1 MSDRM
6 RLTGM
11 YSGMDTE
18 TIVQELVKTKQTKV
32 DNLKNEQKKL
42 EWKQTAWQDLNS
54 KIYNLYSN
62 TLSNLRLS
70 GSFKKKSTTSSDAT
84 KATVTAGGSAVNGTQ
99 SLKINQLAKT
109 GYLTGAKIN
118 VGTKLAGTDNL
129 SKITGDLTGKKISVT
144 AKVTLAKGEEYKDEV
159 SGVTKIAE
167 GGEKINK
174 TTQIDFT
181 NDMTINNFVSK
192 LKEAGVNA
200 NFDENNQRFFISSKD
215 MGLENDF
222 KIDDVNGGNVLS
234 ALGLDEKGYVSGT
247 ALSGTSHKADTKLI
261 DIDPDLVGKTI
272 NFENGSSTSSL
283 TIDNDTTI
291 EAFLKAAN
299 ASGVTAKFDEDKQQF
314 VFTTPDGSSASD
326 FTISVAG
333 EPDNSS
339 LAKLGL
345 DHTTFAKGSDCTRIK
360 GQDAEIELNG
370 AAFTSDSNTFDI
382 NGLTINALGTT
393 DADEEISLVTST
405 DIDGIYNTVKDFFEE
420 YNELINEMDKLYNA
434 DSARKYNMLSD
445 DEKEAMTDEE
455 VEQWEDKIK
464 GSLLRKD
471 SSLSNVMNSMINSLM
486 GGYLTTSDLSDKD
499 KAAMTSGE
507 YDAWKKKNTKYL
519 SDYGISTLSYFDAK
533 DNERHAYHIDG
544 NSEDENTKDKEDKL
558 RAAITKDPD
567 GTADFFAN
575 LFKDMYTKI
584 DKVMMDRTDFSS
596 VYKVY
601 NDKKLQKEYDDYTS
615 KIKKAEDELND
626 YEDKWYDKFTA
637 METALAKLQ
646 SNQSSISSMLGM

>member
-18 TIVQELVKTKQTKV
+18 TIVRELVKTKQTKV

-42 EWKQTAWQDLNS
+42 EWKQTAWQDLNA

-70 GSFKKKSTTSSDAT
+70 GSFKKKTTTSSDTT
-84 KATVTAGGSAVNGTQ
+84 KAKITANGSAVNGTQ
-99 SLKINQLAKT
+99 TLKINKLAKT
-109 GYLTGAKIN
+109 GYLTGAKIDA
-118 VGTKLAGTDNL
+118 GTKLAGTDNIA
-129 SKITGDLTGKKISVT
+129 KINSSLTGQKISVT
-144 AKVTLAKGEEYKDEV
+144 AKVTLAKGETYEEN
-159 SGVTKIAE
+159 GVKKTAE
-167 GGEKINK
+167 GGERINK
-174 TTQIDFT
+174 TTEIEFT
-181 NDMTINNFVSK
+181 SDMTINNFVAK

-215 MGLENDF
+215 MGAENDF
-222 KIDDVNGGNVLS
+222 KINDVNGGNALS
-234 ALGLDEKGYVSGT
+234 VLGLDEKGYVSGT
-247 ALSGTSHKADTKLI
+247 ALSGTSYKADTKLF
-261 DIDPDLVGKTI
+261 DIDNSLNGKTI
-272 NFENGSSTSSL
+272 NFKNGSSESSL
-283 TIDNDTTI
+283 TITADTTI
-291 EAFLKAAN
+291 EDLLKEAN
-299 ASGVTAKFDEDKQQF
+299 KSGVTATFDETKQQF
-314 VFTTPDGSSASD
+314 IFTTADGSSASD
-326 FTISVAG
+326 FSISVAG
-333 EPDNSS
+333 EPDNTS
-339 LAKLGL
+339 LEKLGL
-345 DHTTFAKGSDCTRIK
+345 DNTTFAKGSGCTRIK

-370 AAFTSDSNTFDI
+370 AEFTSNSNTFNI
-382 NGLTINALGTT
+382 NDLTIDVLGTT
-393 DADEEISLVTST
+393 DASEEISLVTST
-405 DIDGIYNTVKDFFEE
+405 DIDGIYNTVKDFFQE

-445 DEKEAMTDEE
+445 DEKEAMTDDE

-471 SSLSNVMNSMINSLM
+471 SSLSSIMNSMINSLM
-486 GGYLTTSDLSDKD
+486 GGYLTTSDLSDKE
-499 KAAMTSGE
+499 KEAMSSGD

-519 SDYGISTLSYFDAK
+519 SDYGIGTLSYFLSK

-544 NSEDENTKDKEDKL
+544 DSEDENTKDKEDKL
-558 RAAITKDPD
+558 RAAITADPD
-567 GTADFFAN
+567 GAAEFFAN

-584 DKVMMDRTDFSS
+584 DKVMMDRTDYSS

-646 SNQSSISSMLGM
+646 SNSSSITGMLGN

>member
-18 TIVQELVKTKQTKV
+18 TIVKELVKTKQTKV

-70 GSFKKKSTTSSDAT
+70 GSFKKKSTTSSDTT
-84 KATVTAGGSAVNGTQ
+84 KATVTASGSAVNGTQ

-109 GYLTGAKIN
+109 GYLTGAKIDI
-118 VGTKLAGTDNL
+118 GTKLAGTDNL
-129 SKITGDLTGKKISVT
+129 SKISRDLSGKSISVT

-159 SGVTKIAE
+159 SGETKIAE

-174 TTQIDFT
+174 TTTIQLT
-181 NDMTINNFVSK
+181 ADMTINNFVGK

-200 NFDENNQRFFISSKD
+200 SFDENNQRFFISAKD
-215 MGLENDF
+215 MGQENDF
-222 KIDDVNGGNVLS
+222 KIDDVNGGNALS

-247 ALSGTSHKADTKLI
+247 ALSGTSYKADTKLS
-261 DIDPDLVGKTI
+261 DIDNGLDGKTI
-272 NFENGSSTSSL
+272 NFKNGSSTSSL
-283 TIDNDTTI
+283 TIGADTTI
-291 EAFLKAAN
+291 EDLLKEAN
-299 ASGVTAKFDEDKQQF
+299 KSGVTATFDETKQQF
-314 VFTTPDGSSASD
+314 IFTTADGSSASD
-326 FTISVAG
+326 FAISVAG
-333 EPDNSS
+333 EADNTS
-339 LAKLGL
+339 LERLGL
-345 DHTTFAKGSDCTRIK
+345 DNTTFEKGSGCTRIK

-370 AAFTSDSNTFDI
+370 AEFTSNSNTFNI

-393 DADEEISLVTST
+393 DVGEEISLVTAT
-405 DIDGIYNTVKDFFEE
+405 DIDGIYNTVKDFFQE

-445 DEKEAMTDEE
+445 DEKDAMTDDE

-471 SSLSNVMNSMINSLM
+471 SSLSSIMNSMINSLM
-486 GGYLTTSDLSDKD
+486 GGYLTTSDLSDED

-507 YDAWKKKNTKYL
+507 YDAWKKKHTKYL
-519 SDYGISTLSYFDAK
+519 SDYGIGTLSYFVSK

-544 NSEDENTKDKEDKL
+544 DPEDENTKDKEDKL
-558 RAAITKDPD
+558 RAAITADPD
-567 GTADFFAN
+567 GAAEFFAN
-575 LFKDMYTKI
+575 VFKDMYTKI
-584 DKVMMDRTDFSS
+584 DKVMMERTDYSS

-601 NDKKLQKEYDDYTS
+601 NDKKLQKEYDDYTT
-615 KIKKAEDELND
+615 KIKKAEEELND

-646 SNQSSISSMLGM
+646 SNSSSITGMLGN